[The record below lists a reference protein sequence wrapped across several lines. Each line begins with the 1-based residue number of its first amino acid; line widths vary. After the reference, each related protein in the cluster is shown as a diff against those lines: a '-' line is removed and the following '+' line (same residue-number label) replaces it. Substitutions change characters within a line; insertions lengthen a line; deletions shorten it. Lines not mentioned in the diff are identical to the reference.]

1 MGRDGGGG
9 RGGAGQESRCVLTT
23 RDPSPSPARPP
34 GKCGDLPRCGKK
46 HGGQDDDDGPNPVK
60 RPGDPLYAPRFF
72 PGAVSVQADSW
83 RIVGLSQMPAGGEYP
98 DFGKKKH
105 DDEVAAAGE
114 AQLP

>member
-1 MGRDGGGG
+1 MPT
-9 RGGAGQESRCVLTT
+9 AAC
-23 RDPSPSPARPP
+23 RPWP
-34 GKCGDLPRCGKK
+34 FQPVA
-46 HGGQDDDDGPNPVK
+46 HPVK

-83 RIVGLSQMPAGGEYP
+83 RIVGLSQMPAGVEYP